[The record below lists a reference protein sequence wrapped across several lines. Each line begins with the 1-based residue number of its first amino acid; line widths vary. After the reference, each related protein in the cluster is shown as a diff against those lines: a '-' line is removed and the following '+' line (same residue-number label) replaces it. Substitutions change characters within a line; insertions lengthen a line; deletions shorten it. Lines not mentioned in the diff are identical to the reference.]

1 MAKASAFR
9 IGVDLGGSKIEFI
22 ALDPAG
28 KQVFEQRI
36 SAPRSYEDTVRT
48 IADQVAGIDQELR
61 SSCSVGVGMPGS
73 LSPKDGHIRNSPNS
87 PWMIGHALDKDLSD
101 AVGKSVRVANDAN
114 CFALS
119 EASDGAAAGA
129 EVVFGVIIGTGCG
142 GGIAINGR
150 PIAGKNAIAGEW
162 GHNPL
167 PWARA
172 DEIPGPGCGCGL
184 SGCIETWVSGAGLV
198 RAYGSSELSAAEIAS
213 QAENGDSVA
222 LQAIHR
228 YADRL
233 ARALSSILNVLDPDV
248 VVLGGGL
255 SNIDALYDIVPDL
268 WAVHAFSDTVE
279 TSLAKAKH
287 GDASGVRGAAWL
299 WTKAE
304 AAELN

>member
-1 MAKASAFR
+1 MARASGFR
-9 IGVDLGGSKIEFI
+9 VGVDLGGTKIEFI

-28 KQVFEQRI
+28 KQVFQNRI
-36 SAPRSYEDTVRT
+36 SAPRSYDDTVRT
-48 IADQVAGIDQELR
+48 IADQVAGIDQKLH

-73 LSPKDGHIRNSPNS
+73 LSPKDGRIRNSPNS

-101 AVGKSVRVANDAN
+101 AIGRSVRVENDAN

-150 PIAGKNAIAGEW
+150 PITGKNAIAGEW

-167 PWARA
+167 PWANA
-172 DEIPGPGCGCGL
+172 DEIPGPECGCGL

-198 RAYGSSELSAAEIAS
+198 RAYGSGELSAAEIAN
-213 QAENGDSVA
+213 QAENGDAAAV
-222 LQAIHR
+222 QAVHR

-279 TSLAKAKH
+279 TRLAKAKH